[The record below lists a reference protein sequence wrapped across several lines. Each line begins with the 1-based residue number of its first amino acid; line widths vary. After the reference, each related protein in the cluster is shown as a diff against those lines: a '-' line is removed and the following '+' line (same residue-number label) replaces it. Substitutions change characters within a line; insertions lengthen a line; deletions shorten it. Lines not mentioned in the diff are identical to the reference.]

1 MMQKAYLNV
10 ILHVKHRKLSFIAIL
25 TWFLILGEIQDG
37 DHCWWRHRPP
47 AAPPLIKNKTR
58 LLSRSKAFHWRQ
70 NRFKI
75 LQIILIKN
83 SGEGFHPPP
92 LPPSIPRWGMNL
104 RVRPSVHPVKLIWI
118 ICYSHLLYSRGEKNW
133 KGIIKIMMMMMMMM
147 IIINITIITM
157 QFSFPKL

>member
-25 TWFLILGEIQDG
+25 TWFLILGEIQDS
-37 DHCWWRHRPP
+37 DHCWWCHRPP

-70 NRFKI
+70 KRFKI

-83 SGEGFHPPP
+83 SGEGSYPPP
-92 LPPSIPRWGMNL
+92 PPIPRWGMNL
-104 RVRPSVHPVKLIWI
+104 RVRPRVHPVKLSWI
-118 ICYSHLLYSRGEKNW
+118 ICFSHLLYSRGEKNW

-147 IIINITIITM
+147 IIINIAIITM